1 MSELL
6 LINPGRSLKTRKA
19 RKKRNTVKGYYPNPG
34 KPKRKKK
41 RSAAQKAATRRMLA
55 ARRGGPVK
63 RKRNTIRTS
72 PVAKK
77 RRRKSRSLAKVTA
90 RARVRRRKHNPIRA
104 RRSRRYRPNPMRVGN
119 IASFTKHTLMP
130 SVVGAAGA
138 LGVDVILGF
147 LPIPVQFKTGPMRAI
162 VKIAGAVGIGMV
174 AANFM
179 KRETAHQIAAGAIT
193 VTLYDVMKMYLR
205 DAMPT
210 LPLSEAD
217 VLFEEYPNLSYA
229 GAGQTVEGM
238 DQYVSGMSTED
249 GVGMYVGDSETSDY

>member
-6 LINPGRSLKTRKA
+6 LINPGRSGRKV
-19 RKKRNTVKGYYPNPG
+19 KR
-34 KPKRKKK
+34 KRKKP

-55 ARRGGPVK
+55 ARGIGKVK
-63 RKRNTIRTS
+63 RKRKISIRTA

-77 RRRKSRSLAKVTA
+77 RRRKTKSLARVTA
-90 RARVRRRKHNPIRA
+90 HARVRRKHNPIRVH
-104 RRSRRYRPNPMRVGN
+104 RKRRYHRNPMRTGSMS
-119 IASFTKHTLMP
+119 SFTRHTLMP

-162 VKIAGAVGIGMV
+162 VKIAGAVGIGML
-174 AANFM
+174 ASKFM

-193 VTLYDVMKMYLR
+193 VTLYDVMKGYLQQ
-205 DAMPT
+205 AMPT

-217 VLFEEYPNLSYA
+217 VMFEEYPNLSYA
-229 GAGQTVEGM
+229 GAGQTVDGM
-238 DQYVSGMSTED
+238 GQYVSSMSSED
-249 GVGMYVGDSETSDY
+249 GVGMYVGDSDSEADFS

>member
-6 LINPGRSLKTRKA
+6 LINPGRSLKARKA

-34 KPKRKKK
+34 RKKK

-55 ARRGGPVK
+55 ARKAGQSK
-63 RKRNTIRTS
+63 RKHNTIRTA

-77 RRRKSRSLAKVTA
+77 RKRKSRSIARVTA
-90 RARVRRRKHNPIRA
+90 RARVRRKHNPIRA
-104 RRSRRYRPNPMRVGN
+104 RHRRRYKPNPMRLGSM
-119 IASFTKHTLMP
+119 ASFTRHTLMP

-147 LPIPVQFKTGPMRAI
+147 LPIPVQFKTGPMRSI
-162 VKIAGAVGIGMV
+162 VKIAGAVGIGML
-174 AANFM
+174 ASNFM

-193 VTLYDVMKMYLR
+193 VTLYDVMKDYLR
-205 DAMPT
+205 QAMPT

-217 VLFEEYPNLSYA
+217 VMYEEYPNLSYA
-229 GAGQTVEGM
+229 GAGQTVDGM
-238 DQYVSGMSTED
+238 GQYVSGMSTED
-249 GVGMYVGDSETSDY
+249 GVGMYVGDSDTDSSDFS

>member
-6 LINPGRSLKTRKA
+6 LINPGRKG
-19 RKKRNTVKGYYPNPG
+19 KR
-34 KPKRKKK
+34 KRKKK

-55 ARRGGPVK
+55 ARRGGTVK
-63 RKRNTIRTS
+63 RKRKTSIRIA

-77 RRRKSRSLAKVTA
+77 RKRKSRSLAKVTA
-90 RARVRRRKHNPIRA
+90 RTRVRRRKHNPIRA
-104 RRSRRYRPNPMRVGN
+104 HRRRRYRSNPMRLGNVG
-119 IASFTKHTLMP
+119 SFTKHTLMP

-162 VKIAGAVGIGMV
+162 VKIAGAVGVGML
-174 AANFM
+174 AGNFM

-193 VTLYDVMKMYLR
+193 VTLYDVMKGYLQQ
-205 DAMPT
+205 AMPT

-217 VLFEEYPNLSYA
+217 AMYEDYPNLSYA
-229 GAGQTVEGM
+229 GAGQTVDGM
-238 DQYVSGMSTED
+238 GTYVDDS
-249 GVGMYVGDSETSDY
+249 VGMYVGDSDAADFS